1 MSISGS
7 IHCPNCNDTDKNKPE
22 LKLHIIKSGAI
33 KFDNFEKTTQ
43 TDLTLKFRDADSL
56 TLIDSY
62 FEQMNSSTIEVFN
75 IPTVYIMH
83 SEFHHSSP
91 NVIGKPTQCGNFRIF
106 LSFRSYVKSN
116 K

>member
-1 MSISGS
+1 M
-7 IHCPNCNDTDKNKPE
+7 
-22 LKLHIIKSGAI
+22 
-33 KFDNFEKTTQ
+33 EKTTQ
-43 TDLTLKFRDADSL
+43 SDLTLKFCDADSL

-91 NVIGKPTQCGNFRIF
+91 NLIGKLIWKKNILQSEKINIF
-106 LSFRSYVKSN
+106 FPVFQ
-116 K
+116 